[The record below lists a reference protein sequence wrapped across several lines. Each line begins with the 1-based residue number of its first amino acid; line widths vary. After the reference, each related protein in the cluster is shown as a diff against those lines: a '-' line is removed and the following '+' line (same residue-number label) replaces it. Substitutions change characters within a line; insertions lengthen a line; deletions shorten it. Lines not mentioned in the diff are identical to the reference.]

1 MAIVEEC
8 LVVFKQLHEQ
18 QYKSYPNQSIQV
30 NYAVFFSSEYN
41 AKRYLKIIQSLG
53 GTSRVKALLSV
64 YNYIKYIIVYNNL
77 QILYALTGHG
87 QQC

>member
-8 LVVFKQLHEQ
+8 LVAFKQLHEQ

-53 GTSRVKALLSV
+53 VQVELRHFLV
-64 YNYIKYIIVYNNL
+64 YITCSHAAIEKS
-77 QILYALTGHG
+77 Q
-87 QQC
+87 